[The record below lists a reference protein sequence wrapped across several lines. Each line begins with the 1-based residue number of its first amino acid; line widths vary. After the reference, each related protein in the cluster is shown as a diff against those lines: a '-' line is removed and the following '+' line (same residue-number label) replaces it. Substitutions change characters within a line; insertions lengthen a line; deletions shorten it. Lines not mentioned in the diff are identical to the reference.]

1 MERCVQWQRAAV
13 FAPASDPIQYVPPR
27 KKRKRERE
35 RERSNSPKFVPVKDI
50 RLGETERY
58 AVTDGLEL

>member
-1 MERCVQWQRAAV
+1 MCL
-13 FAPASDPIQYVPPR
+13 PG
-27 KKRKRERE
+27 KKEKERE